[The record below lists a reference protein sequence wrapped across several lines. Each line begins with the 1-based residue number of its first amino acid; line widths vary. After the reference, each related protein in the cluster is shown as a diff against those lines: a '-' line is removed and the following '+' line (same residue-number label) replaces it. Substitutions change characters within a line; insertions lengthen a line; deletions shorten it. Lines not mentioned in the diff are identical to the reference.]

1 MWFTFDLGLM
11 AFLAA
16 FVVPYDHQPWA
27 VKICVWY
34 IWFWIFGLVFWFCF
48 FPCAAPMTNPDNA
61 RAFLRQVGAVGRL
74 FSLSTTAEIKVGR
87 EPDCQIVLDSTQYP
101 GVSRYHMA
109 VRPLASGAE
118 PSWEI
123 GDLGSSNGTFVNGER
138 LQGWQAL
145 HHGDQIILGSGAI
158 EFTFEARAIAPVPSA
173 KAIQTNNDQGDQ
185 DISRLSMTQLLPIL
199 STGSDLTKKAF
210 FIPGVVTVLCVVGM
224 FATLGDPRKF
234 GLFALVLGFYLAA
247 AAFYVVYH
255 LCGKPKPWWLFITVA
270 LSTGL
275 LILFA
280 FAPFEVVFRR
290 ILPGN
295 VGALREN
302 AGFFSHLLAHFFGA
316 GMLEE
321 LLKAVPIFACYIIG
335 QNLPKLRD
343 KIGVREPLDGILLG
357 AASAVGFTLLE
368 TLGEYVPDAVQR
380 VSVGAGLAAG
390 QFVGLQLLIPRVI
403 GAVAGHM
410 AYSGY
415 FGYFIGLAALK
426 PSKTW
431 IILPIGYL
439 TASGLHALW
448 NASASVSLM
457 LSAVVGIVSYAFL
470 AAAILKARE
479 LSPTRNQNFATK
491 IR

>member
-1 MWFTFDLGLM
+1 
-11 AFLAA
+11 
-16 FVVPYDHQPWA
+16 
-27 VKICVWY
+27 
-34 IWFWIFGLVFWFCF
+34 
-48 FPCAAPMTNPDNA
+48 MTNSDNA
-61 RAFLRQVGAVGRL
+61 RAFLRQVGAAGHL
-74 FSLSTTAEIKVGR
+74 FSLSTTVETKIGR
-87 EPDCQIVLDSTQYP
+87 EPDCHIVLDSNQYP

-109 VRPLASGAE
+109 IRPLPDVGGQSQPRNQQE
-118 PSWEI
+118 NQQQNQQQTQQWEI
-123 GDLGSSNGTFVNGER
+123 GDLGSSNGTFINGQR
-138 LQGWQAL
+138 LQGWQPL
-145 HHGDQIILGSGAI
+145 NVGDHIVLGSGAI
-158 EFTFEARAIAPVPSA
+158 EFTFEARSA
-173 KAIQTNNDQGDQ
+173 VTVQSAGTGDTAGDQ
-185 DISRLSMTQLLPIL
+185 DVSRLSMTQLLPIL
-199 STGSDLTKKAF
+199 STGNDLTKKAF
-210 FIPGVVTVLCVVGM
+210 LIPGVVTVLCVVGM
-224 FATLGDPRKF
+224 FATLGDSKKF

-255 LCGKPKPWWLFITVA
+255 LCGKAKPWWLFITVA
-270 LSTGL
+270 FSTGL

-280 FAPFEVVFRR
+280 FTPFEFVFRR

-302 AGFFSHLLAHFFGA
+302 AGFFSQLLAHFFGA

-321 LLKAVPIFACYIIG
+321 LLKAVPIFACYAIG
-335 QNLPKLRD
+335 QSLPKLRD

-380 VSVGAGLAAG
+380 VAVGAGVAAG

-426 PSKTW
+426 PSKKW
-431 IILPIGYL
+431 VILPIGYL
-439 TASGLHALW
+439 TASALHALW

-457 LSAVVGIVSYAFL
+457 FSAVVGIVSYAFL

-479 LSPTRNQNFATK
+479 LSPTRRDNFATK

>member
-1 MWFTFDLGLM
+1 
-11 AFLAA
+11 
-16 FVVPYDHQPWA
+16 
-27 VKICVWY
+27 
-34 IWFWIFGLVFWFCF
+34 
-48 FPCAAPMTNPDNA
+48 MTSSDNS
-61 RAFLRQVGAVGRL
+61 RAFLRQVGAGGRL
-74 FSLSTTAEIKVGR
+74 FSLSSSAEIKIGR
-87 EPDCQIVLDSTQYP
+87 EPDCDIVLDSNQYP

-109 VRPLASGAE
+109 IRPLATLPDQGLQ
-118 PSWEI
+118 WEI
-123 GDLGSSNGTFVNGER
+123 GDLGSSNGTFINGQR
-138 LQGWQAL
+138 LAGWQPLAQ
-145 HHGDQIILGSGAI
+145 GDHIVLGAAVI
-158 EFTFEARAIAPVPSA
+158 EFIFEARSA
-173 KAIQTNNDQGDQ
+173 VTVQGGLDLMPDQGDR
-185 DISRLSMTQLLPIL
+185 DGSRLSMTQLLPIL

-210 FIPGVVTVLCVVGM
+210 LIPGVVTVLCVVGM
-224 FATLGDPRKF
+224 FATLGDPKKF

-255 LCGKPKPWWLFITVA
+255 LCGKAKPWWLFITVA

-280 FAPFEVVFRR
+280 FSPFEFVFRR
-290 ILPGN
+290 LLPGN
-295 VGALREN
+295 VAALREN
-302 AGFFSHLLAHFFGA
+302 AGFFSQLFAHFFGA

-321 LLKAVPIFACYIIG
+321 LLKAVPIFVCYAIG
-335 QNLPKLRD
+335 QTMPKLRD

-368 TLGEYVPDAVQR
+368 TLGEYVPDTVRQVTA
-380 VSVGAGLAAG
+380 GAGLAAG

-426 PSKTW
+426 PSKKW

-439 TASGLHALW
+439 TASSLHALW
-448 NASASVSLM
+448 NASASVHLM

-479 LSPTRNQNFATK
+479 LSPTRNQNFATR